1 MDKLFFASLS
11 LEITPGSGTLQLLP
25 AGDFRAND
33 GRPTECAA
41 WRVTRD
47 GAKRLVAAMAARK
60 TPMVLDYEHQTLS
73 AATSGTPAPAAAWI
87 KAVEWRDGQGLY
99 ATDVEWT
106 ARASAFVDAKEYRF
120 ISPVFTYDADGNVLQ
135 LINAALTN
143 NPALD
148 GMDEVMLAAASRLV
162 SPEFSPAAGRDVPAD
177 PPQEQSM
184 KELLAAL
191 RLIFNLPATAT
202 EQEATAAATA
212 FAKVLGATDAA
223 PVDAR
228 AVLTSQGDRIAA
240 LSSATPDPAKYVPVE
255 TMNALRDQVA
265 MLTNQ
270 SQQGQV
276 DGLITAALSDGRLLP
291 AQESWARD
299 LGKSNFVQLKQYLD
313 TATPIAALRGTQ
325 TGGRD
330 ASAGKETDTTTEAG
344 ELAVCRQLGLPPE
357 VYAKAK
363 GGAK

>member
-25 AGDFRAND
+25 AGDFRATD
-33 GRPTECAA
+33 GRPAECAA
-41 WRVTRD
+41 WRVTPD

-60 TPMVLDYEHQTLS
+60 SPMVLDYEHQTLS

-106 ARASAFVDAKEYRF
+106 ARASAFVEAKEYRF

-135 LINAALTN
+135 LLHAALTN

-148 GMDEVMLAAASRLV
+148 GMDDVMLAAASRLA
-162 SPEFSPAAGRDVPAD
+162 SPEFSPAGRDAPAHSVKE
-177 PPQEQSM
+177 PSM

-223 PVDAR
+223 PVDVR
-228 AVLTSQGDRIAA
+228 AVLTSQGERITA
-240 LSSATPDPAKYVPVE
+240 LTSATPDPAKYVPIE

-265 MLTNQ
+265 TLTNQ

-299 LGKSNFVQLKQYLD
+299 LGKSNFAQLTKYLD

-325 TGGRD
+325 TGGREVGGGKD
-330 ASAGKETDTTTEAG
+330 AETTAVEG
-344 ELAVCRQLGLPPE
+344 ELAVCRQLGLTPE
-357 VYAKAK
+357 QYAKTK